1 MKKLVSIL
9 LMAFLM
15 LMTVTST
22 LSPVAAAETN
32 EKVFTD
38 GEYELPFVVW
48 KENEDNTSVADDY
61 LQKPAKLIVQN
72 GKYTVQTTLK
82 NSSWW
87 QYFKVENNGKFM
99 DVSVISEN
107 KEEDTRVVQFDVP
120 NLEEMVNAKVHII
133 VTGIP
138 GFKYDNKYNIRFKF
152 DPSNIPLIEKPA
164 DPEKPTPEEPN
175 KDTNTPAIIEVDDGN
190 YTIEVASLHAKEDK
204 PSGMSRYIDKTA
216 SLSVKDGKTLLT
228 LTLNDHR
235 TITGFQVDGKEP
247 IEENINEAKN
257 WRKVTYEL
265 NHLATIMNANVQYKV
280 ESHQGDQPLR
290 LSFNQN
296 SLKEVE
302 VKQPDKEQ
310 TDPNQNLNEKPEVPN
325 NQSENSNKQPKKQTK
340 QPTESN
346 KKIDPKN
353 LKDGSYSIAYKVLKN
368 NTNQVSVMNDY
379 VVSPGHLKVKN
390 GEKKIA
396 ITLKNSSWITDF
408 KVYHEGKLVDPKV
421 LSHDSKV
428 DTRVVEFAVD
438 NLFTKLD
445 VWVKVDIP
453 NLNYHHEYDVQFQ
466 FDPNSIQLL
475 KEGESYPQQ
484 ENVDATKL
492 PSKKQE
498 NKEEQGPSFDRN
510 EDHGDKQNLATTKET
525 GKQTNNPT
533 TSDTAKLVLFT
544 SLLLGSLIPLVI
556 KLRKKYVQ

>member
-1 MKKLVSIL
+1 MKKLGSIL
-9 LMAFLM
+9 LLTFLM
-15 LMTVTST
+15 LMTVIPV

-32 EKVFTD
+32 EKVFAD

-48 KENEDNTSVADDY
+48 QEKEDNTSVANDY
-61 LQKPAKLIVQN
+61 LQKPAKLIIQD

-120 NLEEMVNAKVHII
+120 NLEEMVIAKVHII

-138 GFKYDNKYNIRFKF
+138 GFEYDNKYNIRFKF
-152 DPSNIPLIEKPA
+152 DQSHIPLVEKPI
-164 DPEKPTPEEPN
+164 DPEKPIPEEPS
-175 KDTNTPAIIEVDDGN
+175 KDENTPAIIEVDDGN
-190 YTIEVASLHAKEDK
+190 YTIEVAALHAKEDK

-216 SLSVKDGKTLLT
+216 SLSVKDGKTHLT

-235 TITGFQVDGKEP
+235 TITAFQIDGKEP
-247 IEENINEAKN
+247 VEENINEAEN

-265 NHLATIMNANVQYKV
+265 NQLATILNANVQYKV
-280 ESHQGDQPLR
+280 GSHKGDQPLR

-302 VKQPDKEQ
+302 VKQPDKDQ
-310 TDPNQNLNEKPEVPN
+310 TDLNKKPEVPTDK
-325 NQSENSNKQPKKQTK
+325 SENSNKEPKKQTK

-353 LKDGSYSIAYKVLKN
+353 LKEGEYSIAYSVLKN

-408 KVYHEGKLVDPKV
+408 KVYHKGKLIDPKV
-421 LSHDSKV
+421 LSHDSKA
-428 DTRVVEFAVD
+428 DTRVVEFAVED
-438 NLFTKLD
+438 LFTKLD
-445 VWVKVDIP
+445 GWVKVDIP
-453 NLNYHHEYDVQFQ
+453 ELNYHHEYDIQFH
-466 FDPNSIQLL
+466 FDPNSIQFL
-475 KEGESYPQQ
+475 KEEESYPQQ
-484 ENVDATKL
+484 KNIDVTKL
-492 PSKKQE
+492 PLKKQE
-498 NKEEQGPSFDRN
+498 NKEEQRPIFDRN
-510 EDHGDKQNLATTKET
+510 EDRGDKQSLATTKEK
-525 GKQTNNPT
+525 GKQINNPS